1 MTGPSALAAQV
12 QAIGCACLA
21 RTRWFP
27 SQRSAARPWLVLAV
41 LLGLSSASCA
51 RAPTGPDRN
60 LVFIAA
66 QADFPEAWSHDGR
79 LIAFRRAYASNYGPP
94 GIYLIS
100 PEGGSPRWLYPA
112 NLFWPARLR
121 FSPDDRTLLAIDA
134 FVLRL
139 IDVET
144 GVAREPMYTN
154 SAVVHAEWTAD
165 GRKLLYYRVHYGLPD
180 VPADSSW
187 LHLLDLDAG
196 TSTSLPLD
204 GRLVSLES
212 MRRGPDGRIAAIE
225 HLSFSDRLVLVDVAS
240 RHCEIVLDTQ
250 TLKQYRNPQWWWR
263 PSRSRASIVFEMA
276 QPVYV
281 GWTINADGTDLRQIP
296 IGWHVFRLM
305 SPDGSR
311 IVRDGT
317 DPITRVGVLGISS
330 VDDLSGA
337 SYRQL
342 TRFSLPA
349 GTPAASYGP
358 RSIASS
364 SQMP

>member
-1 MTGPSALAAQV
+1 
-12 QAIGCACLA
+12 
-21 RTRWFP
+21 
-27 SQRSAARPWLVLAV
+27 
-41 LLGLSSASCA
+41 
-51 RAPTGPDRN
+51 
-60 LVFIAA
+60 VFVAA

-144 GVAREPMYTN
+144 GAAREPMYTN

-165 GRKLLYYRVHYGLPD
+165 GRKILYYRVHYGLPD

-240 RHCEIVLDTQ
+240 KHCEIVLDTQ
-250 TLKQYRNPQWWWR
+250 TLMQYRNPQWWWR
-263 PSRSRASIVFEMA
+263 PSLGTADLLFSTGSAGVRGWSIHPNGA
-276 QPVYV
+276 
-281 GWTINADGTDLRQIP
+281 GLRP
-296 IGWHVFRLM
+296 FPTGWHFTCLM
-305 SPDGSR
+305 SPSGDVY
-311 IVRDGT
+311 VRGGT
-317 DPITRVGVLGISS
+317 DPTSRVGILDVGS

-337 SYRQL
+337 SYRHL
-342 TRFSLPA
+342 TSFSLPA
-349 GTPAASYGP
+349 GTPAAGYEP
-358 RSIASS
+358 RSVASS
-364 SQMP
+364 SQLP